1 MTAIDTPASGTIVV
15 TGGARGIGQAICRA
29 LAGAGYAVGV
39 NYAHSAAQAD
49 ELAQAIRAAGGRAV
63 AIRADIGDP
72 AQIPGLFAAA
82 EAELGPLV
90 GLVNNAGILG
100 DKARIDELDAAGL
113 ATLLAVNVT
122 GSILAAGEAVRR
134 LSTRHGGKGGAIV
147 NISSVAARLGGL
159 PGLVPYAATKGA
171 IETFTKGLATE
182 VAREGVRVNAVAPGL
197 TATDMVSPET
207 AKYAAESGVPM
218 GRVGTPDEI
227 AAAVLYLL
235 SPAASYVTGASLT
248 VSGGR

>member
-1 MTAIDTPASGTIVV
+1 MTAIATPASGTIVV

-29 LAGAGYAVGV
+29 VAGAGYAVAI

-49 ELAQAIRAAGGRAV
+49 ELVQAIRAAGGRAA

-100 DKARIDELDAAGL
+100 DKLRIDAQTPAGL
-113 ATLLAVNVT
+113 AALLAVNVT

-134 LSTRHGGKGGAIV
+134 MSTKHGGKGGAIV

-159 PGLVPYAATKGA
+159 AGLVPYAATKGA

-182 VAREGVRVNAVAPGL
+182 VAQEGVRVNAVAPGL

-227 AAAVLYLL
+227 AAAVLFLL
-235 SPAASYVTGASLT
+235 SPAASYVTGTSLT